1 MFSLLWHNFAFQPD
15 IEYGDEFKGKED
27 EDLRLTSTDD
37 DNDEKIRDFSGDD
50 GIERS
55 SSEETKQKIKR
66 EFKDELIRD
75 TKRERDMKGE
85 EKKNGEAK
93 SSNLYENL
101 PDPKNLGSCDDESD
115 NSSAKTKKRRKK
127 DKKEKKKKKKKEKE
141 RDRSEKDDIHKKKR
155 ELESQI
161 HLAKKIAEKEKREM
175 RQRYLSL
182 L

>member
-1 MFSLLWHNFAFQPD
+1 MGEHFGERLKNAKENNYLDSSDDGVEDISDDDLEQPD

-37 DNDEKIRDFSGDD
+37 DNDEKIGDISGDE

-55 SSEETKQKIKR
+55 SRQKIKR
-66 EFKDELIRD
+66 ESKDELIRD

-85 EKKNGEAK
+85 EKKNGEAN

-101 PDPKNLGSCDDESD
+101 PDPKNQGSCDDESD
-115 NSSAKTKKRRKK
+115 NSSVKTKKRRKK

-141 RDRSEKDDIHKKKR
+141 RDRSEKDD
-155 ELESQI
+155 
-161 HLAKKIAEKEKREM
+161 
-175 RQRYLSL
+175 
-182 L
+182 

>member
-1 MFSLLWHNFAFQPD
+1 MFSSFWPNFAFQPD

-37 DNDEKIRDFSGDD
+37 DNDEKIGDISGDD

-55 SSEETKQKIKR
+55 SSEEIKQKIKR
-66 EFKDELIRD
+66 ESKDELIRD
-75 TKRERDMKGE
+75 IKRERDMKGE
-85 EKKNGEAK
+85 EKNGDAN

-101 PDPKNLGSCDDESD
+101 PDPKNRGSCDDESD
-115 NSSAKTKKRRKK
+115 NSSVKTKKRRKK

-141 RDRSEKDDIHKKKR
+141 RDRSEKDEIHKKKR

-161 HLAKKIAEKEKREM
+161 HLAKKIADKEKREM
-175 RQRYLSL
+175 RRRY
-182 L
+182 